1 MGHGIGILS
10 PTRGKR
16 LKNRENLNDFSMIT
30 R

>member
-10 PTRGKR
+10 PTRGKY
-16 LKNRENLNDFSMIT
+16 LKNREKSNNYNMIT